1 MPKPI
6 RKFKRKGIMVSPVFP
21 KGFQDFSYDKMRKAN
36 PLPKLTPK
44 QKKINKMM
52 QEYRRKQSLE
62 RDPSGFTQL
71 LNEGGMPESRI
82 ILPKRKT
89 IVKPEV
95 FKEKSDTGVTKKGSK
110 VTVGKKILGVDVI
123 GQVAQQKY
131 SSPRGESKRR
141 TKSFTAQKNFG
152 DRGSFGIEAYDST
165 SSNPMNR
172 SKTKGIKGSLTLTF
186 SEGGIAR
193 GGRAAI
199 RGIKFTGV
207 K

>member
-1 MPKPI
+1 MVKRFSKQELAIQRAKKYLRSQGIMNKKDEEKMPDRI
-6 RKFKRKGIMVSPVFP
+6 RKKMEEILKL
-21 KGFQDFSYDKMRKAN
+21 DK
-36 PLPKLTPK
+36 
-44 QKKINKMM
+44 
-52 QEYRRKQSLE
+52 
-62 RDPSGFTQL
+62 
-71 LNEGGMPESRI
+71 GGMPESRI
-82 ILPKRKT
+82 ILPKRRT
-89 IVKPEV
+89 VIKPEV

-110 VTVGKKILGVDVI
+110 LTVGKNVLGVDLI
-123 GQVAQQKY
+123 GQIAQQKY
-131 SSPRGESKRR
+131 TSPRGESKRR

-152 DRGSFGIEAYDST
+152 RGSFGIEAYDST

-172 SKTKGIKGSLTLTF
+172 SKTKGIKGSLTINL

>member
-1 MPKPI
+1 L
-6 RKFKRKGIMVSPVFP
+6 
-21 KGFQDFSYDKMRKAN
+21 RKAKGGAALRREAYLEATKKAAGKRITSSN
-36 PLPKLTPK
+36 VKKAEKNLKK
-44 QKKINKMM
+44 RRMQQKAKEAGLFITGKA
-52 QEYRRKQSLE
+52 
-62 RDPSGFTQL
+62 
-71 LNEGGMPESRI
+71 EGGMPESRI

-89 IVKPEV
+89 VVKPEV

-110 VTVGKKILGVDVI
+110 VTVGKKILGVDLI

-131 SSPRGESKRR
+131 SSPRGSSKRR

>member
-1 MPKPI
+1 MPKKNK
-6 RKFKRKGIMVSPVFP
+6 KFKVHTSLSGAMGYNPMKALDDMIADLKGKGTRKSKSKIKLV
-21 KGFQDFSYDKMRKAN
+21 KKA
-36 PLPKLTPK
+36 
-44 QKKINKMM
+44 
-52 QEYRRKQSLE
+52 
-62 RDPSGFTQL
+62 
-71 LNEGGMPESRI
+71 EGGMPESRI

-141 TKSFTAQKNFG
+141 TKSFTAKKNIG